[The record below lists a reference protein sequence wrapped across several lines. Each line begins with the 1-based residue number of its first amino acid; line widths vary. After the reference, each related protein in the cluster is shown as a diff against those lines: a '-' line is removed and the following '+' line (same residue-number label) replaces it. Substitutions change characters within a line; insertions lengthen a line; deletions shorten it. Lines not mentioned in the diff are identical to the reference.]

1 MKVNEGVELGE
12 GGRGGSTYRSPFSS
26 FFMYYMC
33 MFGRFQSVRFPPLL
47 IFLFG
52 PAGIMVTG
60 DTNDATDE
68 AVQAN
73 IVGVG
78 YKNL

>member
-1 MKVNEGVELGE
+1 
-12 GGRGGSTYRSPFSS
+12 
-26 FFMYYMC
+26 MC